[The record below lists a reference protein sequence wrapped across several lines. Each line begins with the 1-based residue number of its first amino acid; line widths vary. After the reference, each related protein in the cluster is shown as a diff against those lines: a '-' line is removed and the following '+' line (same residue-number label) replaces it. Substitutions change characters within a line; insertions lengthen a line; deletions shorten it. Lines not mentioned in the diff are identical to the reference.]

1 MPVFGNW
8 QICIN
13 LLPATTANASGDS
26 LFRLRIGIGAARGGG
41 VLINLHHAIA
51 FFLPFL
57 DQVAQG
63 MVADD
68 DFGWKDHSSQ
78 QTHSVADEPALDIS
92 SLIAVAIST

>member
-1 MPVFGNW
+1 MPVFGNR
-8 QICIN
+8 QICID
-13 LLPATTANASGDS
+13 ATTATASGDS
-26 LFRLRIGIGAARGGG
+26 RFWLRIGTGAARGGG

-63 MVADD
+63 VVADD
-68 DFGWKDHSSQ
+68 DFGRKDRSSQ
-78 QTHSVADEPALDIS
+78 WTRTVADEPALDIS